1 MSEILDSLIWDRV
14 QEDVDNLTKK
24 AYIDYEDLN
33 RIEKAVKWVS
43 HVLNQYGYKNTT
55 HNKLNWQMSDFRM
68 DADMERLRNNINAI
82 RAAYYTPESTPL
94 TPSKITYTSIYQANA
109 IEKIIYD
116 LGTLIENSSP
126 GPYRLGFKL
135 GMRTIGNRS
144 IAV

>member
-33 RIEKAVKWVS
+33 RVERAVKWVS
-43 HVLNQYGYKNTT
+43 HVLNRYGYSNVT
-55 HNKLNWQMSDFRM
+55 HNKFNWQMNDFRT

-82 RAAYYTPESTPL
+82 RAAYYTPDNTPL

-116 LGTLIENSSP
+116 LGTLIENSFP

>member
-24 AYIDYEDLN
+24 AYIDYDDLN
-33 RIEKAVKWVS
+33 RVERAVKWVS
-43 HVLNQYGYKNTT
+43 HVLNRYGYSNVT
-55 HNKLNWQMSDFRM
+55 HNRFNWQMNDFRT

-82 RAAYYTPESTPL
+82 RAAYYTPDNTPL

-116 LGTLIENSSP
+116 LGTLIENSFP

-144 IAV
+144 IAL